1 MPQKPSNMA
10 SVSKKGAK
18 LPLNQKGEPRPLDRI
33 CQIVKSHVPFPT
45 SPRVA
50 TDTIVQATVAMAC
63 ERNSISG
70 FCREHTGL
78 PSHTTCLKYLHQLSM
93 EGLLQHAAAMLREA
107 AQGVISPGQT
117 YTFAI
122 DKTSDPYYGKRST
135 EPGSYT
141 VGGKRKASTNYFY
154 TYLTLSIIDKDRHIT
169 LLVLPCQKGTDNLA
183 LIQGCINLIT
193 AYGLKIR
200 CLCIDREFYAAE
212 IFSYLQQAGIPHIVP
227 VKASGTELKE
237 KLKGKKSNT
246 FTYTL
251 NATSSSPVTVTIT
264 DCLVYLKGKGGK
276 HGLQHHAFVVYGSS
290 LSPRTIRGLYKHR
303 FAIESTYRLRN
314 TTKPRTSSRDPV
326 LRYYYTL
333 VAFLCQ
339 NQWVHVKWNY
349 FARIQR
355 GPKVIEGDR
364 FTLAHFANIVRM
376 EALPRFK
383 IRTVLD
389 IAISR

>member
-1 MPQKPSNMA
+1 
-10 SVSKKGAK
+10 
-18 LPLNQKGEPRPLDRI
+18 
-33 CQIVKSHVPFPT
+33 
-45 SPRVA
+45 
-50 TDTIVQATVAMAC
+50 MAC
-63 ERNSISG
+63 ERTSISG
-70 FCREHTGL
+70 FCKEHEGL
-78 PSHTTCLKYLHQLSM
+78 PSHTTLLKILHRLNMAELVQYAS
-93 EGLLQHAAAMLREA
+93 AMLCEA
-107 AQGVISPGQT
+107 AKGVITPGQT

-122 DKTSDPYYGKRST
+122 DKTSDPYYGKKSK

-154 TYLTLSIIDKDRHIT
+154 TYLTLSIIDKGRHIT
-169 LLVLPCQKGTDNLA
+169 LLVLPCQKGTDNLT
-183 LIQGCINLIT
+183 LIQSCIDLIT
-193 AYGLKIR
+193 AYGLNIR

-227 VKASGTELKE
+227 VKASGEELKE

-251 NATSSSPVTVTIT
+251 NATKPNAVTVTIT

-276 HGLQHHAFVVYGSS
+276 HGLRHHAFVVYGIVP
-290 LSPRTIRGLYKHR
+290 SPKKIRAIYKHR

-339 NQWVHVKWNY
+339 NQWIHVKWNY

-364 FTLAHFANIVRM
+364 FPLAHFATIVRM
-376 EALPRFK
+376 EALPKFK

-389 IAISR
+389 SAIS